1 MKDTALVTHIFPL
14 AKSFRNDYFLL
25 QVRQKIANNYKYVK
39 KTNTGQNTAGVK
51 WGCGNPVGILKKERC
66 KTSLQKKKQCL
77 STSEMKKFSIVPRRN
92 PSFPWRNIPSYSNVP
107 VITVLSLC
115 TWVWL
120 CPFPA
125 PSGCWILL
133 SLLCFHQTKPT
144 NPALSFPHVSC
155 APAPIIS
162 VTLLCTH

>member
-66 KTSLQKKKQCL
+66 KTSLQKKNSACPL
-77 STSEMKKFSIVPRRN
+77 PR
-92 PSFPWRNIPSYSNVP
+92 WRNFPSYHAETHHFHEEISHR
-107 VITVLSLC
+107 TVTYPLSLC
-115 TWVWL
+115 FL
-120 CPFPA
+120 CVPE
-125 PSGCWILL
+125 SGSVLFQPLQAVGSFSASSVSIRPNRQTQL
-133 SLLCFHQTKPT
+133 SASLTYPVLQ
-144 NPALSFPHVSC
+144 LQSSQ
-155 APAPIIS
+155 
-162 VTLLCTH
+162 